1 MQLPFLPCIS
11 HVFFHSFYRKTTVH
25 KNGHNFRYAH
35 SLLNLIR
42 LIKLDPSVFYTCCF
56 C

>member
-35 SLLNLIR
+35 YLFGAEK
-42 LIKLDPSVFYTCCF
+42 LIKLDPPVFYCSCF

>member
-1 MQLPFLPCIS
+1 MQLPFLSCIS

-35 SLLNLIR
+35 LL
-42 LIKLDPSVFYTCCF
+42 LDA
-56 C
+56 